1 VARKGVVPHF
11 GTLAAAVVKRGV
23 AASGAGGAE
32 AEGLEQAI
40 DAPLRMLFQQQLQTL
55 LVRAA
60 DRYDEEMTARPNPM
74 EARRAAEEMFLRG
87 ARDLVRPFSDWR
99 YEAEHQD
106 LLSRLLQSFGQDL
119 QLVTEQGKQGQGKHV
134 TIEVIRKLQEQGAGV
149 QREAETRG
157 AFPWNV
163 KWQYMV
169 ENSPL
174 GFRGQ
179 YNQGRSVVELLLMPS
194 PDPRL
199 KKNLLNR
206 LGFVVTRPT
215 SDCEG
220 YYRTVI
226 YGCLEVMLADESP
239 KRIEQLLETFKKV
252 SYKNAKEQN
261 AHEQML
267 KIIRSFEDQEQLE
280 LWVSQD
286 LILDQALIRAC
297 RQLVRM
303 FLMQRAHEQS
313 PSGLTYEQ
321 LVRALDS
328 TYSSMEDFC
337 RLVVDPLGRDAET
350 LALDA
355 LPQMLGIGLR
365 LWILD
370 RRDEVGLVSLDT
382 PGPAGQ
388 V

>member
-1 VARKGVVPHF
+1 MRNDSSRQSPPALRRGRKALGLAAAAAAAGLILCVAPGWTLAAASNAPLGVGRVEIPAEQASALAGVWRQVDVLDDLVARKGVVPHF

-206 LGFVVTRPT
+206 LGPLNLAVAF
-215 SDCEG
+215 D
-220 YYRTVI
+220 
-226 YGCLEVMLADESP
+226 ML
-239 KRIEQLLETFKKV
+239 L
-252 SYKNAKEQN
+252 
-261 AHEQML
+261 
-267 KIIRSFEDQEQLE
+267 
-280 LWVSQD
+280 
-286 LILDQALIRAC
+286 
-297 RQLVRM
+297 
-303 FLMQRAHEQS
+303 
-313 PSGLTYEQ
+313 
-321 LVRALDS
+321 
-328 TYSSMEDFC
+328 
-337 RLVVDPLGRDAET
+337 
-350 LALDA
+350 
-355 LPQMLGIGLR
+355 
-365 LWILD
+365 
-370 RRDEVGLVSLDT
+370 
-382 PGPAGQ
+382 
-388 V
+388 

>member
-1 VARKGVVPHF
+1 VLPF
-11 GTLAAAVVKRGV
+11 PSQPRG
-23 AASGAGGAE
+23 S
-32 AEGLEQAI
+32 
-40 DAPLRMLFQQQLQTL
+40 DAPNIGLR
-55 LVRAA
+55 RS
-60 DRYDEEMTARPNPM
+60 M
-74 EARRAAEEMFLRG
+74 EALKDECRFNAG
-87 ARDLVRPFSDWR
+87 
-99 YEAEHQD
+99 
-106 LLSRLLQSFGQDL
+106 
-119 QLVTEQGKQGQGKHV
+119 
-134 TIEVIRKLQEQGAGV
+134 KLQKVNSLAKAYGHWRPV
-149 QREAETRG
+149 RG
-157 AFPWNV
+157 DGN
-163 KWQYMV
+163 
-169 ENSPL
+169 
-174 GFRGQ
+174 
-179 YNQGRSVVELLLMPS
+179 
-194 PDPRL
+194 
-199 KKNLLNR
+199 
-206 LGFVVTRPT
+206 
-215 SDCEG
+215 C